1 MNEVDKI
8 VAAILA
14 AAHTFK
20 HPGAV
25 NHIDFVHAYQS
36 MLAELQKPDSAEIEA
51 GTSPIDAS
59 EVRIKA
65 SELASRLEEVI
76 RAPRPESAG
85 NH

>member
-14 AAHTFK
+14 AGYTFK
-20 HPGAV
+20 HSGAV

-36 MLAELQKPDSAEIEA
+36 MLAELQKPDSAEIDA
-51 GTSPIDAS
+51 GTGPIDAS
-59 EVRIKA
+59 EVRIEA

-76 RAPRPESAG
+76 RAPRPGSVG